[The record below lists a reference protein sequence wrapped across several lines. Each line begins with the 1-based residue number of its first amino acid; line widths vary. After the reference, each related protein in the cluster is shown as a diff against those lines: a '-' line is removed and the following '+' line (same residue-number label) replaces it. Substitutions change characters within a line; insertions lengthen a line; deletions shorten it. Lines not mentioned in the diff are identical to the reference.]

1 MLGPLIAIGVLGLP
15 PGLGGYAAASERL
28 TARLGGALFS
38 IPAMKG
44 VEFGLGFEAARLP
57 GSKFH
62 DPIRLAEGETA
73 RRRYGRFARASNRAG
88 GLEGGMTTGEPLIAR
103 VAMKP
108 IPSLRGGVETVD
120 FESGETVRATYQR
133 SDITAVP
140 AASVV
145 GEAVLGLELAAAFLE
160 KFGGDSLDQVK
171 DGFEAWQRR
180 VSEL

>member
-1 MLGPLIAIGVLGLP
+1 
-15 PGLGGYAAASERL
+15 
-28 TARLGGALFS
+28 
-38 IPAMKG
+38 
-44 VEFGLGFEAARLP
+44 
-57 GSKFH
+57 
-62 DPIRLAEGETA
+62 
-73 RRRYGRFARASNRAG
+73 
-88 GLEGGMTTGEPLIAR
+88 
-103 VAMKP
+103 MKP